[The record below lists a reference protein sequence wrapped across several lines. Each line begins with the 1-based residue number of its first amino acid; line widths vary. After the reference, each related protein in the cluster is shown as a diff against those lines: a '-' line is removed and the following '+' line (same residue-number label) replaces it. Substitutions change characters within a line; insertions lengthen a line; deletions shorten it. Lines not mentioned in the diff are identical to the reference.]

1 MDVAA
6 VAVARPVEY
15 STDKWFMDRVPWA
28 LWVCV
33 AGLAIALNAAD
44 RGENGPALALVYLA
58 ALAVVFAGLVAIE
71 LIERSPLPFLAV
83 LPIVL
88 IAMIVVTAA
97 VAAVVG
103 LVGGSIGRS
112 GSRPWHSR
120 LVDPPF
126 NVFGWM
132 LIYLGGGWIAYAL
145 LRHVRPARP
154 IIVLSPAGFAS
165 HRFWLRDL
173 VIPWSD
179 VQGVGLLE
187 TAGTFTPPSPFA
199 VYVVVSRDF
208 HARQIAPKLSRL
220 AAVGAGNLFID
231 KVEGVQMVLTGPG
244 LAVDLEDLRRPIEAR
259 WHAFRAPPP
268 TSGPAPAASPEAPIV
283 YGRWRP
289 DGSWWQTIQ
298 LLAPLVALCAVGL
311 HASGMWLR

>member
-15 STDKWFMDRVPWA
+15 SSDKWFMDRIPWA
-28 LWVCV
+28 LWACV

-58 ALAVVFAGLVAIE
+58 ALAMVFAGLVAIE
-71 LIERSPLPFLAV
+71 LIERSPLPFLAI
-83 LPIVL
+83 LPIVF
-88 IAMIVVTAA
+88 IAVIVVTAT

-126 NVFGWM
+126 DVFGWM
-132 LIYLGGGWIAYAL
+132 LIYLGCGWIAYAL
-145 LRHVRPARP
+145 LRHARPARP
-154 IIVLSPAGFAS
+154 IIVLSPAGFAYRRS
-165 HRFWLRDL
+165 WLGDL

-199 VYVVVSRDF
+199 VYIVVSRDF
-208 HARQIAPKLSRL
+208 HARSIVPKLSRL
-220 AAVGAGNLFID
+220 AAIGTGNVLIARG
-231 KVEGVQMVLTGPG
+231 EGVQMVLTGPG
-244 LAVDLEDLRRPIEAR
+244 LAVDLEDLRGPIEAR
-259 WHAFRAPPP
+259 WHAFRDQPPLADPALAAP
-268 TSGPAPAASPEAPIV
+268 PEAPII

-289 DGSWWQTIQ
+289 DGTWWQAIK
-298 LLAPLVALCAVGL
+298 LLAPLAALCAVGL
-311 HASGMWLR
+311 HAGGIWPR